1 MAAYGIITAPELKA
15 QLDAG
20 ETIRLIDVRE
30 PHEHHYAKIP
40 GAELKPLGQIMVWA
54 QQLTDKD
61 ETIVLHC
68 HHGMRS
74 QRACML
80 LAGNGFT
87 HVTNLTGG
95 IDQWSLTV
103 DPEVRRY

>member
-1 MAAYGIITAPELKA
+1 MFSTITAEELKKK
-15 QLDAG
+15 LDGGAK
-20 ETIRLIDVRE
+20 IRLIDVRE
-30 PHEHHYAKIP
+30 PHEFDYCRIE
-40 GAELKPLGQIMVWA
+40 GSESMPLGRISEWGPTLSQ
-54 QQLTDKD
+54 DD
-61 ETIVLHC
+61 ELVLLC